1 MTVIVIIII
10 IINSNNIDNSIT
22 IPLKNEK
29 KIREVIPLYLISLK
43 CKLLCNARL
52 KHIFNMC

>member
-10 IINSNNIDNSIT
+10 IINSNNINNSIT

-52 KHIFNMC
+52 KTHF

>member
-1 MTVIVIIII
+1 MTVIVMIIMTII
-10 IINSNNIDNSIT
+10 IINSNNINNSIT

-29 KIREVIPLYLISLK
+29 EIREVIPLYLISLK

-52 KHIFNMC
+52 KTHF

>member
-1 MTVIVIIII
+1 MIVIVIIII
-10 IINSNNIDNSIT
+10 IINSNSINNSIT

-29 KIREVIPLYLISLK
+29 EIREVIPLYLISLK

-52 KHIFNMC
+52 KTHF